1 VSSPGGFERVRE
13 WATSYPGSTR
23 SVALMR
29 IGLVLV
35 GWAEFGEAVQ
45 PHKVAPLL
53 SLFFYVATFAALI
66 GYRAPYA
73 AFASGAAYLL
83 ILRLVPSQMLHHTYL
98 LAVTM
103 LLLSLTPCG
112 GSLSLDR
119 LRAVRAAR
127 ARNEPPP
134 AEEGNLWALRLIGV
148 ELSAVLFWSA
158 YHKLALAFLT
168 GDRLEQML
176 VYFYTGLPVM
186 TPGWAKALLGLAG
199 TSVVLVELS
208 ASVLLWLPKYRM
220 KALAACFLVTT
231 FFQVA
236 LAIRA
241 FGFLSYVMYLAFVP
255 PETVHRVLSQL
266 LLEPRPKQVPP

>member
-1 VSSPGGFERVRE
+1 MASLAKLRD

-73 AFASGAAYLL
+73 TFASGVAYLL

-98 LAVTM
+98 LAVTT

-112 GSLSLDR
+112 RSLSVDR
-119 LRAVRAAR
+119 LLAGRASGK
-127 ARNEPPP
+127 PPP
-134 AEEGNLWALRLIGV
+134 EEGNLWALRLIGV
-148 ELSAVLFWSA
+148 ELSAVLVWSG
-158 YHKLALAFLT
+158 YDKLALGFAFLS

-176 VYFYTGLPVM
+176 VYFYTGVPVI
-186 TPGWAKALLGLAG
+186 TPIWAKALFVLAG
-199 TSVVLVELS
+199 TGVVLVELS
-208 ASVLLWLPKYRM
+208 AAVLLWLPKYRM
-220 KALAACFLVTT
+220 KALVACLVVTT

-236 LAIRA
+236 LALRA
-241 FGFLSYVMYLAFVP
+241 FGFLSYVLYLAFLP
-255 PETVHRVLSQL
+255 PEGVHRVLSQL
-266 LLEPRPKQVPP
+266 VTDPVPRAGD